1 MFLWLF
7 IIIFVLTKSFCWC
20 NISSING
27 ERAALFNNVD
37 SKCGALRGSILKCTE
52 LHTLG
57 CINTNGVLK

>member
-27 ERAALFNNVD
+27 ERAALFNNVND
-37 SKCGALRGSILKCTE
+37 KCGALRGSILKSGNAH
-52 LHTLG
+52 LLG
-57 CINTNGVLK
+57 CIDTNGVLK